1 MKVSVGRIV
10 NYVLPAHMSARN
22 AGEIRPAIVVKVWN
36 EGAEVEEG
44 GNAVQLQVF
53 IDGGNDA
60 PGGENCRWASS
71 VCYSEK
77 EGVEGT
83 WHWPKKV

>member
-60 PGGENCRWASS
+60 TGGENARWATS
-71 VCYSEK
+71 VCYSEEK
-77 EGVEGT
+77 NSGT
-83 WHWPKKV
+83 WHWPERV